1 MAPLIITGGKKHI
14 ADVKAFI
21 KATAAIGADY
31 GVTVQAVNADAIAG
45 RMHLE
50 FATGKA
56 IVAFKQKRNL
66 ARDLGMEIM
75 LYLRG
80 RRQIERALDMGVK
93 QGDNNVAILIVGD
106 VADTAGAEKALP
118 AAKELLDVVDESV
131 VEYSHGKDE
140 LLMKLFE
147 ITPAEVEIV
156 GRDRIPELVRERSA
170 LLEFEK

>member
-1 MAPLIITGGKKHI
+1 MTPLIITGGKKHI
-14 ADVKAFI
+14 ADVKAFL
-21 KATAAIGADY
+21 KDAAAIGADY
-31 GVTVQAVNADAIAG
+31 GTTVQAVNADAIAG

-50 FATGKA
+50 FATAKA
-56 IVAFKQKRNL
+56 IEAFRQKRNL

-93 QGDNNVAILIVGD
+93 QGDNNVAILIIGD
-106 VADTAGAEKALP
+106 NSEKALP
-118 AAKELLDVVDESV
+118 AAKELLDSVDEKV
-131 VEYSHGKDE
+131 IDYSRGKDE
-140 LLMKLFE
+140 LLMRLFE
-147 ITPAEVEIV
+147 ITPAEIEIV

>member
-1 MAPLIITGGKKHI
+1 MPTLIITGGKKHI
-14 ADVKAFI
+14 ADVKAFL
-21 KATAAIGADY
+21 KETTAIGNDY

-45 RMHLE
+45 KMHLE

-56 IVAFKQKRNL
+56 IEAFKQKRNL

-75 LYLRG
+75 LCLRG

-93 QGDNNVAILIVGD
+93 QGDNSVAILIVGD
-106 VADTAGAEKALP
+106 GAEKALP
-118 AAKELLDVVDESV
+118 AVKNILETVDERVVD
-131 VEYSHGKDE
+131 YSHEKDP

-147 ITPAEVEIV
+147 ITPAEVDIV

>member
-1 MAPLIITGGKKHI
+1 MATLLITGGKKHI
-14 ADVKAFI
+14 ADVRAFL

-31 GVTVQAVNADAIAG
+31 GVTVQAVNADAVAG
-45 RMHLE
+45 KMHLE
-50 FATGKA
+50 FATRKA
-56 IVAFKQKRNL
+56 IEAFKNKRNL
-66 ARDLGMEIM
+66 ARDIGMEIM

-93 QGDNNVAILIVGD
+93 QGDNNVALLILGD
-106 VADTAGAEKALP
+106 ADDTSDAEKALP
-118 AAKELLDVVDESV
+118 AARDILDTVDESV
-131 VEYSHGKDE
+131 VDYSHQKDP
-140 LLMKLFE
+140 LLMQLFE

>member
-1 MAPLIITGGKKHI
+1 MMAPIIITGGKKHI
-14 ADVKAFI
+14 ADVKAFL
-21 KATAAIGADY
+21 KEAAEIGAGY

-56 IVAFKQKRNL
+56 IEAFRQKRNL

-106 VADTAGAEKALP
+106 DMADAENALP
-118 AAKELLDVVDESV
+118 AVKDLLDIVDERVVD
-131 VEYSHGKDE
+131 YSHQKDE
-140 LLMKLFE
+140 LLMRLFE

-156 GRDRIPELVRERSA
+156 GGDRIPELVRERSA